1 MRGRGGV
8 IGRALGIVWQSSPR
22 WALANGACVILSA
35 TMPVLLLWAMGRVV
49 DDVLGSG
56 MWEDGDVWQ
65 GLRGI
70 APSLAVFGA
79 ALWGGYIVAALSEWC
94 GDELGERIRGRVSAM
109 THKQMSRVSFQ
120 TMQSPKF
127 QTEAFRA
134 ISGSTQRPVN
144 IFLNTLSLTEAT
156 ITFCAMSVWLI
167 RVCWWLPLIVILAG
181 LPVVA
186 VNMWDLSKSY
196 KLYMGQSDDERKAQY
211 YNRVLTQPRY
221 SPEIRLF
228 GLWDFFSGLY
238 DALHH
243 KIAGERLALE
253 RRNVLHQVVTITLQS
268 VAVVAVF
275 VIVIFMTIG
284 GGLSVGSLAMYLMA
298 IRRAE
303 AAATIVA
310 KRTVALHRQG
320 LYIRSLF
327 DFLDV
332 REDGQQNSLKFPTDF
347 RSIEIKNASFAYPG
361 SERQAISGVSI
372 SIKRG
377 EVVGIAGGNGSGK
390 STIVKM
396 LSGLLRPDEGSVAVD
411 DVEIA
416 DMSRE
421 EVTAHI
427 ATVFQDF
434 CTYNASAADNIH
446 FGDMGSE
453 LDRDRMRKAA
463 ADTDID
469 QLIDSLPEEY
479 DTQLGSYFS
488 GSEMFSRGEWQRM
501 AMARVIYSQADIMI
515 FDEAASALDPRA
527 RATLKNNISRLRE
540 AGKTIIIVSHLEET
554 LAMADRVIELK
565 KPQA

>member
-1 MRGRGGV
+1 
-8 IGRALGIVWQSSPR
+8 
-22 WALANGACVILSA
+22 
-35 TMPVLLLWAMGRVV
+35 MGRVV

-56 MWEDGDVWQ
+56 MWEDGDVWG
-65 GLRGI
+65 GLHGI
-70 APSLAVFGA
+70 APSLAIFGL
-79 ALWGGYIVAALSEWC
+79 ALWGGYIVGVLSEWC
-94 GDELGERIRGRVSAM
+94 GDELGERIRGRVSSM
-109 THKQMSRVSFQ
+109 THAQMSRVSFQ
-120 TMQSPKF
+120 TMQSPQF

-144 IFLNTLSLTEAT
+144 IFLNTLSLAEAL
-156 ITFCAMSVWLI
+156 ITFCAMSIWLM
-167 RVCWWLPLIVILAG
+167 RVCWWLPIIVVLAG

-186 VNMWDLSKSY
+186 VNMWDLRKSY
-196 KLYMGQSDDERKAQY
+196 KLYMSQSEDERKAQY
-211 YNRVLTQPRY
+211 YNKVLTQPRY
-221 SPEIRLF
+221 SPEVRLF
-228 GLWDFFSGLY
+228 GLWDFFCGLY
-238 DALHH
+238 DSLHH
-243 KIAGERLALE
+243 KIAGERLLLE
-253 RRNVLHQVVTITLQS
+253 RRNVLHQIITITLQS

-303 AAATIVA
+303 SSATIVA

-327 DFLDV
+327 DFLDIKESV
-332 REDGQQNSLKFPTDF
+332 RNELKFPTDF
-347 RSIEIKNASFAYPG
+347 RSIEIKNASFTYPG
-361 SERQAISGVSI
+361 SERKAISGVSI

-396 LSGLLRPDEGSVAVD
+396 LSGLLRPDEGSVEVD
-411 DVEIA
+411 GVAIA
-416 DMSRE
+416 DMSRN

-434 CTYNASAADNIH
+434 CTYNVSAADNIH
-446 FGDMGSE
+446 FGDMSHH
-453 LDRDRMRKAA
+453 LDRNRMRQAA
-463 ADTDID
+463 KDTDID
-469 QLIDSLPEEY
+469 QLLTSLPDEY
-479 DTQLGSYFS
+479 DTPLGAYFS

-527 RATLKNNISRLRE
+527 RATLRNNISQLRE

-554 LAMADRVIELK
+554 LAMTDRVIELR
-565 KPQA
+565 KP

>member
-8 IGRALGIVWQSSPR
+8 IWRALCIVWQSSRR
-22 WALANGACVILSA
+22 WALANGVCVILSA

-56 MWEDGDVWQ
+56 MWEDGDVWG

-70 APSLAVFGA
+70 APSLAIFGL
-79 ALWGGYIVAALSEWC
+79 ALWGGYIVGVLSEWC
-94 GDELGERIRGRVSAM
+94 GDELGERIRGRVSSM
-109 THKQMSRVSFQ
+109 THAQMSRVSFQ
-120 TMQSPKF
+120 TMQSPQF

-144 IFLNTLSLTEAT
+144 IFLNTLSLAEAL
-156 ITFCAMSVWLI
+156 ITFCAMSIWLM
-167 RVCWWLPLIVILAG
+167 RVCWWLPIIVVLAG

-186 VNMWDLSKSY
+186 VNMWDLRKSY
-196 KLYMGQSDDERKAQY
+196 KLYLSQSEDERKAQY
-211 YNRVLTQPRY
+211 YNKVLTQPRY
-221 SPEIRLF
+221 SPEVRLF
-228 GLWDFFSGLY
+228 GLWDFFCGLY
-238 DALHH
+238 DSLHH
-243 KIAGERLALE
+243 KIAGERLSLE
-253 RRNVLHQVVTITLQS
+253 RRNVLHQIITITLQS
-268 VAVVAVF
+268 AAVVAVF

-303 AAATIVA
+303 SSATIVA

-327 DFLDV
+327 DFLDIKESG
-332 REDGQQNSLKFPTDF
+332 RNELKFPTDF
-347 RSIEIKNASFAYPG
+347 RSIEIKNASFTYPG
-361 SERQAISGVSI
+361 SERKAISGVSI

-396 LSGLLRPDEGSVAVD
+396 LSGLLRPDEGSVEVD
-411 DVEIA
+411 GVAIA
-416 DMSRE
+416 DMSRD

-434 CTYNASAADNIH
+434 CTYNVSAADNIH
-446 FGDMGSE
+446 FGDMSHH
-453 LDRDRMRKAA
+453 LDRDRMQQAA
-463 ADTDID
+463 KDTDID
-469 QLIDSLPEEY
+469 QLLTSLPDEY
-479 DTQLGSYFS
+479 DTPLGAYFS

-501 AMARVIYSQADIMI
+501 AMARAIYSQADIMI

-527 RATLKNNISRLRE
+527 RTTLRNNISRLRE

-554 LAMADRVIELK
+554 LAMTDRVIELR
-565 KPQA
+565 KP

>member
-1 MRGRGGV
+1 MSGRNGV
-8 IGRALGIVWQSSPR
+8 IWRALGIVWQSSPR
-22 WALANGACVILSA
+22 WAVANGVCVVLSA

-70 APSLAVFGA
+70 APSLAIFGL
-79 ALWGGYIVAALSEWC
+79 ALWGGYIVGVLSDWC
-94 GDELGERIRGRVSAM
+94 GDELGERIRGRVSSM
-109 THKQMSRVSFQ
+109 THAQMSRVSFQ

-156 ITFCAMSVWLI
+156 ITFCAMSVWLT

-186 VNMWDLSKSY
+186 VNMRDLSKSY
-196 KLYMGQSDDERKAQY
+196 KLYMGQSEDERKAQY

-228 GLWDFFSGLY
+228 GLWDFFSSLY
-238 DALHH
+238 DAAHH

-253 RRNVLHQVVTITLQS
+253 RRNVFHQIITITLQS

-332 REDGQQNSLKFPTDF
+332 REDRGEELKFPTDF
-347 RSIEIKNASFAYPG
+347 QNIEIKDASFAYPG
-361 SERQAISGVSI
+361 SERQAISGVNI
-372 SIKRG
+372 TIKRG

-396 LSGLLRPDEGSVAVD
+396 LSGLLRPDEGSVSVD
-411 DVEIA
+411 GVEIA
-416 DMSRE
+416 DMSRG

-434 CTYNASAADNIH
+434 CTYNVSAADNIR
-446 FGDMGSE
+446 FGDMSHE
-453 LDRDRMRKAA
+453 LDRGRMRQAA
-463 ADTDID
+463 TDADID
-469 QLIDSLPEEY
+469 QLLTSLPDGY
-479 DTQLGSYFS
+479 DTTLGAYFT

-501 AMARVIYSQADIMI
+501 AMARVVYSQADVMV

-527 RATLKNNISRLRE
+527 RATLRNNISRLRK

-565 KPQA
+565 KP